1 MGAVLLLARA
11 DGLAAGLGR
20 ACQSLS
26 WIKITETIKSNGD
39 PGRQREQ
46 VLRRLPRRRQR

>member
-1 MGAVLLLARA
+1 MGVALLVAGA

-26 WIKITETIKSNGD
+26 GIKMPETIKSNGD